1 MSSVDLALLGLKYL
15 SLWFERAMGTRNA
28 ILYFLITFLRAD
40 YGPTF
45 TQRNHHADALTQ
57 LWTVL
62 RKADFPPQQTGAATL
77 VPGEACRR
85 KPEACSGLMILH

>member
-57 LWTVL
+57 LWTVSPRSKQAPL
-62 RKADFPPQQTGAATL
+62 HLCLERR
-77 VPGEACRR
+77 VGENQRR
-85 KPEACSGLMILH
+85 VLA